1 MEKEKIEENVIP
13 LFLVSNVVLF
23 PKVRVPLVVSEER
36 YKSLIFDSIAKSS
49 FIGVFPTSRI
59 GVRSEDIDK
68 IYPVGCAGKIVSV
81 SEISP
86 NVFSIVVEGLFRVK
100 LLSLLKGEV
109 YNNVRFEI
117 LHDILPD
124 EKTQQ
129 ELKRDLIETAVRFLI
144 KIGES
149 KERIVEISQIA
160 NSMNFEEVL
169 NWAIFLHPLRFAS
182 KLSLMSENDV
192 KVRAKR
198 FVEEVKRDIFYMDLI
213 AEYRDIKPKDPRV
226 N

>member
-81 SEISP
+81 SEVSP

-160 NSMNFEEVL
+160 NNMNFEEVL